1 MGDLYTTI
9 IPEMSKIL
17 VVDDSD
23 LICQVTKEYL
33 KPLGHEVDAA
43 NSGSAAVS
51 AIEKHTPQ
59 LVIMDVQL
67 PDSSGFDVCRAMREK
82 GYANPI
88 LMSSASDAY
97 GPWVHQLAQGFL
109 FKPYTEDVLRSKVKA
124 LLESPPEPVAP
135 EPHNLSWDSSV
146 TFVHHLRNSIGCVS
160 GLLDMFRIKRDD
172 KAFQDQFINLVQQ
185 AVNSSI
191 VFLDEFSQ
199 LRYPLELKRE
209 TIRPDLWLN
218 NIVLNHPI
226 SKDSR
231 VVVRWQMDT
240 GSLSPMSGDPAQL
253 TRAINAVLE
262 NAVEAMPQG
271 GTLTIGAYGD
281 VKKRWNYFMFQD
293 TGVGMDEYVVEHSFI
308 PFFTMKNN
316 KRGIGLSWAQ
326 KIVKEHAGDI
336 ELSSTLGKGTSV
348 LIKLPTKA
356 PVKK

>member
-1 MGDLYTTI
+1 
-9 IPEMSKIL
+9 MSKIL

-43 NSGSAAVS
+43 KSGGAAITAV
-51 AIEKHTPQ
+51 EEHKPQ

-67 PDSSGFDVCRAMREK
+67 PDSSGFDVCRSLRER
-82 GYANPI
+82 GFANPI
-88 LMSSASDAY
+88 LLSSASDSY

-109 FKPYTEDVLRSKVKA
+109 FKPYTEAVLRSKVKA

-135 EPHNLSWDSSV
+135 ELHNLTWESSV

-160 GLLDMFRIKRDD
+160 GLLDMFRVKRDD

-199 LRYPLELKRE
+199 LRYPLELKRD
-209 TIRPDLWLN
+209 TLRPDLWLN
-218 NIVLNHPI
+218 NLVLQHAI
-226 SKDSR
+226 SRTPKIT
-231 VVVRWQMDT
+231 VRWQMDT
-240 GSLSPMSGDPAQL
+240 GSLSPLSADPAQL
-253 TRAINAVLE
+253 TRAVTAVLD
-262 NAVEAMPQG
+262 NVIEAIPQG

-293 TGVGMDEYVVEHSFI
+293 TGIGMDDYVVEHAFV

-336 ELSSTLGKGTSV
+336 ELSSTVGKGTSV
-348 LIKLPTKA
+348 LFKLPTKA
-356 PVKK
+356 PVRK